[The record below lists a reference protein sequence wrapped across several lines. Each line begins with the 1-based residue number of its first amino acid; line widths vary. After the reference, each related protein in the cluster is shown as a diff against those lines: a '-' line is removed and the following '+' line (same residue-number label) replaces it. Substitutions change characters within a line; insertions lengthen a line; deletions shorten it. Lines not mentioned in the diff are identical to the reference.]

1 MLNQV
6 VLVGRLTQDP
16 EVVTLEGGHKKS
28 SFNVAV
34 QRSYKNQNG
43 EYESDFI
50 RCILWDAIATS
61 TSEYCKKGDIVGIK
75 GRIQVTQYE
84 QNNEKKYLTE
94 VVAEKVTFLSSKKQ
108 EEDNV
113 HFCHFHSFSLSF
125 MPFRSPG
132 LPQ

>member
-6 VLVGRLTQDP
+6 VLVGRLTSDP

-43 EYESDFI
+43 EYEADFI
-50 RCILWDAIATS
+50 RCILWDAIASS
-61 TSEYCKKGDIVGIK
+61 TAEYCKKGDIVGIK
-75 GRIQVTQYE
+75 GRIQVTAYDE
-84 QNNEKKYLTE
+84 DGKKKYLSE

-108 EEDNV
+108 DDSE
-113 HFCHFHSFSLSF
+113 
-125 MPFRSPG
+125 
-132 LPQ
+132 